1 LPEARLRNGTG
12 LGLPEKLEAATHQAL
27 DKLVEIISEPIHRI
41 EEDYVPLAR
50 IQSDASKTIVTTQV
64 RTDEAR
70 FRARQGDQLQALLEM
85 VARRQAEKAMQSS

>member
-1 LPEARLRNGTG
+1 
-12 LGLPEKLEAATHQAL
+12 
-27 DKLVEIISEPIHRI
+27 
-41 EEDYVPLAR
+41 LAR

-85 VARRQAEKAMQSS
+85 VAKRQAEKAS